1 MTKSEESKVKLA
13 IIDSIGQTLTITTTP
28 KLAAQLYPE
37 ETVELYMA
45 LGKELAK
52 NGKLESHG
60 EVLPKKM
67 KKKYRPQLI
76 RCPVCAGRAHYTTEI
91 DTEHWSHPT
100 RFWDVEC
107 KSCGKS
113 NAALFV
119 TPAEAASE
127 WNYGPCPAS

>member
-1 MTKSEESKVKLA
+1 MTKSKVVLSVTSSDEFA
-13 IIDSIGQTLTITTTP
+13 VSIRTSP
-28 KLAAQLYPE
+28 KLAVQLWPQ

-91 DTEHWSHPT
+91 YTEHWSHPT